1 MIGVKKQT
9 KTNSSKSGEARI
21 RAKAEKQG
29 FEQKRRSKTQCAP
42 KNTRPKYIT
51 VDVGCPTKGI
61 ASSSSNFPNSKRR
74 LPKAPLKRI
83 KRSAPIV
90 TKVCS
95 VCKGRFTN
103 ANSIMKVSSISF
115 VLRNGIYCTPF
126 DLVVTSRCMMGC
138 VRDG

>member
-9 KTNSSKSGEARI
+9 KTNSSKSREARHN
-21 RAKAEKQG
+21 A
-29 FEQKRRSKTQCAP
+29 AP